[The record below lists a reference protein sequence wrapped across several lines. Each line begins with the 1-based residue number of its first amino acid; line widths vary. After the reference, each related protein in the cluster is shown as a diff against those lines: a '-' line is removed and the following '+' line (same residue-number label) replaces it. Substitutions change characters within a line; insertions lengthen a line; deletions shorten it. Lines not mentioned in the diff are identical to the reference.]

1 GRCSSAGAAG
11 AGSGDQILVF
21 RVLLDE
27 LGDEGATGGDPP
39 ALGAGGVERVPDQ
52 GRSQSLPLIS
62 VVGDRLVEDPSG
74 ADVHVLGVGP
84 GGVTESDLEA
94 LTIGVVD
101 DGVLHGANL
110 SFRYRIGWRRGRA
123 AELSRPSRPSARWP
137 HCVTIGRC
145 AAAIAGP
152 GSVQCNA
159 AARRGGDGGAVRTRS
174 G

>member
-1 GRCSSAGAAG
+1 GG
-11 AGSGDQILVF
+11 
-21 RVLLDE
+21 
-27 LGDEGATGGDPP
+27 EGATGGGLP
-39 ALGAGGVERVPDQ
+39 ALGAGGVERVTDQ

-94 LTIGVVD
+94 PTIGVVD

-123 AELSRPSRPSARWP
+123 GEMARPARPSAR
-137 HCVTIGRC
+137 
-145 AAAIAGP
+145 
-152 GSVQCNA
+152 
-159 AARRGGDGGAVRTRS
+159 
-174 G
+174 